1 MNCELDLPYPMREAS
16 QCELFLSFLVMEI
29 TCFLFN
35 ITRYRIAF
43 LECMLPWVLWFF
55 LQKFANI
62 VVHWGYND
70 LGERLWKLASEN
82 LGSNPSFSSYHLKS
96 KNVRG

>member
-1 MNCELDLPYPMREAS
+1 MHAS
-16 QCELFLSFLVMEI
+16 TGPV
-29 TCFLFN
+29 
-35 ITRYRIAF
+35 
-43 LECMLPWVLWFF
+43 VLF

-82 LGSNPSFSSYHLKS
+82 LGSNPSFSTYHLKL